1 MTNDVVFAV
10 GECVAAA
17 GAVVEVVTDCDH
29 LQHLKFS
36 TSLPRAFTES
46 GLYMLATI
54 LKSPRATETTIS
66 IIDTFT
72 RVREI
77 DKTIYQISN
86 AKKDEKKQTELMQK
100 AGELISELIAP
111 ENNNNQ
117 ETEASI
123 ELNFAIVKFKYS
135 LKKKQKL
142 SEMM

>member
-1 MTNDVVFAV
+1 
-10 GECVAAA
+10 
-17 GAVVEVVTDCDH
+17 
-29 LQHLKFS
+29 
-36 TSLPRAFTES
+36 
-46 GLYMLATI
+46 MLATI

-123 ELNFAIVKFKYS
+123 ELNFAIVQFKYS